1 MGEVSSQMKKISIYI
16 HIPFCIRKCAYCDF
30 LSAPAA
36 EEDKRAY
43 VTALCKEIACWKEK
57 MAEYEV
63 DTVFFGGGTPSCL
76 PDGLLEKVL
85 CKLKETFNI
94 SKEAEISV
102 EVNPGTVDINKLQ
115 SYFKEGV
122 NRLSIGLQSPFEEDL
137 KQLGRIHTYD
147 DFMLTYRSART
158 VGFENIN
165 IDLMS
170 SLPGQTL
177 ERYIEGVKRVLAL
190 EPEHISAYSLI
201 VEEGTPFYDLFAEHP
216 ELLPDEDTDREMYE
230 QTREIL
236 KEHGYER
243 YEISNYAKPG
253 KACRHNLTYW
263 KRGNYLGVGLGA
275 SSLLEEV
282 RFKGIMDLKSYV
294 NSWNETIPQYQE
306 VEHLSKKDQMEEFMF
321 LGLRCM
327 EGVSR
332 KAFYQK
338 FGVTMEAVYGEKL
351 KLFQKEGLMEVVKGQ
366 GEDCDRVHLTL
377 RGIDVSNE
385 ILAEFLL

>member
-1 MGEVSSQMKKISIYI
+1 M
-16 HIPFCIRKCAYCDF
+16 
-30 LSAPAA
+30 
-36 EEDKRAY
+36 
-43 VTALCKEIACWKEK
+43 TALCKEIACWKEK

-147 DFMLTYRSART
+147 DFMSTYRSART

-294 NSWNETIPQYQE
+294 NLWNETIPQYQE

-377 RGIDVSNE
+377 RGIDVSNG